1 MCDKC
6 NNINPCA
13 CNEPTFCG
21 CSTKLDLL
29 CTYYSGETL
38 EPIGITEGM
47 DGTTVVSKINDY
59 LKNILQNLDISPTV
73 IESIGN
79 GVAVYKGLSAGI
91 IDEFKSL
98 VGDIGIDII
107 PEDDMVRF
115 SINQDW
121 LETIIIQTIDNNNL
135 LPTLEL
141 RWSELENPGSPS
153 TNPTAWREYSTPD
166 SKWMAVKT
174 ENNGQTIR
182 GFRGLA
188 VPENP
193 PTTSTWDVVKVK
205 GEDGNPGPIG
215 PAGADGADGVGTIGQ
230 ASLKAN
236 VFIRANTQPTAPTG
250 GTYNNSTPSGWSDGL
265 PPANGQPAWMSTR
278 IFTSDGLPPQQS
290 DWTTPSLV
298 ADSSTI
304 DYEFSSFRGTAPGT
318 PSYPLNGAEWHN
330 LGTEDDIW
338 MAFRAINN
346 GVAGV
351 WSVVRIKGEQGP
363 PGEVG
368 SGYNVVSSNPIQ
380 SIAVGSDSTTSSQLS
395 FNVPIAVYKDGLAMV
410 STNNSTL
417 SDDEYRI
424 SLPASPRAGITV
436 TKISSGTLLYT
447 IANRT
452 VFDSEAVTSTI
463 EVTVGSNNAVLST
476 TFTILPIKTAEDN
489 YSLSLIIDSNV
500 VKFDAWGNL
509 ITPSTIIANALQQ
522 NYTDEVTWSSE
533 PVGIVSGTG
542 VYKTINT
549 STLFQGN
556 NESVKIRIQ
565 TANGLFDETTIVKVF
580 DGAPGDD
587 GDPGTPGAPGI
598 NGTTGPS
605 PRLLEL
611 VNGGQYENG
620 GDFID
625 YAYYRTNDINE
636 GWYTVKVVDG
646 VRTVVTY
653 TGGVPDTSPTGPWV
667 KTPFQKEMSF
677 GTVIAE
683 QANIAGFKFR
693 NQILESQHTA
703 AMASCHPTPGV
714 HLPKLQLNG
723 LQGII
728 KFLDRMI
735 LDEEGITMKDNCG
748 RPRILFQWLE
758 PDGVPIL
765 RFLNAD
771 GSIKWEAGQ
780 GGYKEIIVYT
790 TPEKWS
796 LGMGAKKMTNET
808 TPTESNVP
816 KTWACTESDF
826 YTVNLAYNLYQG
838 SPVDNG
844 SIKTLYTY
852 TAPTPAETA
861 TASQIAD
868 NGKVFVGKSRSQYG
882 YAQGWYLTEISI
894 VTPLQYPELNRES
907 IEGIFTRYVDGVGV
921 ESVTRLVTTFIKP
934 CEADSG
940 IE

>member
-1 MCDKC
+1 M
-6 NNINPCA
+6 
-13 CNEPTFCG
+13 CNECNDIVSPCGGEEPQFCG
-21 CSTKLDLL
+21 CDLKIDLD
-29 CTYYSGETL
+29 CTYYQGDTL
-38 EPIGITEGM
+38 EPIGITKGM
-47 DGTTVVSKINDY
+47 NGTTVVSKINDY

-121 LETIIIQTIDNNNL
+121 LESIIIQTIDNNNL
-135 LPTLEL
+135 LPTIEL
-141 RWSELENPGSPS
+141 RWSELEDPGTPT
-153 TNPTAWREYSTPD
+153 TNPTAWTEYSTPNT
-166 SKWMAVKT
+166 KWMAT
-174 ENNGQTIR
+174 RILPGGQTIE
-182 GFRGLA
+182 GLA
-188 VPENP
+188 E
-193 PTTSTWDVVKVK
+193 WDVVKVK
-205 GEDGNPGPIG
+205 GEDGNQGPIGPAGPAG

-250 GTYNNSTPSGWSDGL
+250 GTYSNSTPSGWSDGL

-290 DWTTPSLV
+290 AWTTPSLV

-318 PSYPLNGAEWHN
+318 PSFPLNGATWHN
-330 LGTEDDIW
+330 EGAEDDIW
-338 MAFRAINN
+338 MAFRTINN

-380 SIAVGSDSTTSSQLS
+380 SIAVGSDSTTSSELR
-395 FNVPIAVYKDGLAMV
+395 FNVPITVYKDGLAMV
-410 STNNSTL
+410 ATNNSTL

-424 SLPASPRAGITV
+424 NLPASPRAGITV
-436 TKISSGTLLYT
+436 TKVSSGTLSYI
-447 IANRT
+447 IANGT

-463 EVTVGSNNAVLST
+463 EVTVGSNNVILST
-476 TFTILPIKTAEDN
+476 TFTILPIKTAQDN
-489 YSLSLIIDSNV
+489 YSLSLITDANV

-522 NYTDEVTWSSE
+522 NYTDEVTWSSQ

-542 VYKTINT
+542 VYKSINT
-549 STLFQGN
+549 STLFQSN
-556 NESVKIRIQ
+556 NQSVKIRVQ
-565 TANGLFDETTIVKVF
+565 TANGLFDETTIVKIF

-625 YAYYRTNDINE
+625 YAYYRSEDVNE
-636 GWYTVKVVDG
+636 GWYTVNVVNG

-653 TGGVPDTSPTGPWV
+653 TNGVPTEPTWR
-667 KTPFQKEMSF
+667 KAPFQKEMSF

-683 QANIAGFKFR
+683 QANLAGFVFR
-693 NQILESQHTA
+693 NQILNSQA
-703 AMASCHPTPGV
+703 GANNASCHPQANQFNPNLVLDGRE
-714 HLPKLQLNG
+714 
-723 LQGII
+723 GII
-728 KFLDRMI
+728 RFLDRMI
-735 LDEEGITMKDNCG
+735 LNKNGISIKDDCG
-748 RPRILFQWLE
+748 RPRMVFKWE
-758 PDGVPIL
+758 NGVPVL
-765 RFLNAD
+765 KFLD
-771 GSIKWEAGQ
+771 EVGVTVWEAGTS
-780 GGYKEIIVYT
+780 GYQTYIIARDNSFYEDRSLLDTSVPLSAKPT
-790 TPEKWS
+790 TIPIDIYKPRFCKCGATENGQYFGEKNTIGIATPIIGYVINRGTDI
-796 LGMGAKKMTNET
+796 LTNGET
-808 TPTESNVP
+808 NYVP
-816 KTWACTESDF
+816 KNYNGKFIATIENIES
-826 YTVNLAYNLYQG
+826 
-838 SPVDNG
+838 
-844 SIKTLYTY
+844 
-852 TAPTPAETA
+852 APT
-861 TASQIAD
+861 D
-868 NGKVFVGKSRSQYG
+868 
-882 YAQGWYLTEISI
+882 GWYIERIDVSGSNQLLVANYFKLVNGF
-894 VTPLQYPELNRES
+894 VTAREYVRIDLPASGGGAVFPCGTHNFPE
-907 IEGIFTRYVDGVGV
+907 
-921 ESVTRLVTTFIKP
+921 
-934 CEADSG
+934 C
-940 IE
+940 